1 MDGRTALRSRLGKN
15 RTIANLLSATEDIL
29 KAADVAGAD
38 LEASFLLGHL
48 LGRNRAFL
56 LLSARETV
64 EQSVVDR
71 LAQYVERRL
80 GHEPLAYILGEW
92 EFWSFSLKVSPAV
105 LIPRKETEVL
115 VEKVLESLQASGQ
128 DKSAI
133 KILDLGTGSGALAI
147 ALALELPYARVFAV
161 DCSEAALE
169 VASANIN
176 RHQLVERVQL
186 IQSDWAAGIAARQ
199 QFDLVVS
206 NPPYI
211 ERRLLT
217 GEAEGAASG
226 DLLQREVRCSEPM
239 LALDGGPDGFEQIR
253 RIVDSLP
260 ILLKPGADFFM
271 EIGSDQHEAVLG
283 LFQQLGG
290 FDSMTVHRDYAGLP
304 RVLQAGRN
312 VATTG

>member
-1 MDGRTALRSRLGKN
+1 MDGGTDLRSRLGRN
-15 RTIANLLSATEDIL
+15 ITIATLLSATEDIL
-29 KAADVAGAD
+29 KAAGVAGAD

-48 LGRNRAFL
+48 LGRNRASFFV
-56 LLSARETV
+56 SAGDIV
-64 EQSVVDR
+64 EQPVVDR
-71 LAQYVERRL
+71 LAQYVERRIA
-80 GHEPLAYILGEW
+80 HEPLAYILGEW
-92 EFWSFSLKVSPAV
+92 EFWSSSLKVSPAV
-105 LIPRKETEVL
+105 LVPRKETEVL
-115 VEKVLESLQASGQ
+115 VEKVLESIQSQRL

-133 KILDLGTGSGALAI
+133 KILDLGTGSGAIAI

-161 DCSEAALE
+161 DCSAAALE

-176 RHQLVERVQL
+176 GHQLVGRVQL
-186 IQSDWAAGIAARQ
+186 IQSDWAAGIGARH

-211 ERRLLT
+211 EKRLLT
-217 GEAEGAASG
+217 GEADGAASG

-260 ILLKPGADFFM
+260 FLLKPGAGFFM

-283 LFQQLGG
+283 LFQQPGG

-304 RVLQAGRN
+304 RVLEAR
-312 VATTG
+312 VAVLR